1 MSAGASD
8 LNAAPESRDL
18 RVDESGTLSWNE
30 TRFPCALGQGGV
42 RRDKIEGDGA
52 TPLGMFP
59 LRRVLYR
66 PDRMAPPRTALPLA
80 PLSARDGWCN
90 DATHPLY
97 NHQVRQPV
105 QASCELLWRT
115 NSLYDVIVVLGH
127 NDNPVV
133 PGAGS
138 AVSLHI
144 LDEDFKPTNGGVTL
158 RLADIMIILGGV
170 HACARLS
177 IQTSV

>member
-1 MSAGASD
+1 M
-8 LNAAPESRDL
+8 L
-18 RVDESGTLSWNE
+18 RWNE

-42 RRDKIEGDGA
+42 HREKIEGDGA
-52 TPLGMFP
+52 TPLGMFA
-59 LRRVLYR
+59 LCRVLYR
-66 PDRMAPPRTALPLA
+66 PDRLAPPRTALPLA
-80 PLSARDGWCN
+80 PLSPRDGWCN

-115 NSLYDVIVVLGH
+115 DSLYDVIVVLGH

-138 AVSLHI
+138 AVFLHI
-144 LDEDFKPTNGGVTL
+144 SGEAYLWRGSKADEWWRGTAQRRFAGYSHRGASV
-158 RLADIMIILGGV
+158 RAAV
-170 HACARLS
+170 H
-177 IQTSV
+177 